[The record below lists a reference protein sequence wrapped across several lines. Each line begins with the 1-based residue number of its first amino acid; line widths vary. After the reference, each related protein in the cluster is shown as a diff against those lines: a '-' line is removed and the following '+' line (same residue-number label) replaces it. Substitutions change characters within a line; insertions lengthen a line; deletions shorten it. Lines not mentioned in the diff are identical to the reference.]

1 MTIQQCKYVIKIAET
16 GSMSEAAKRLFIAQS
31 GLSSSVK
38 QLESELGIRIFERS
52 KGGVTLSYDG
62 AEFLRY
68 ARQLVAQSEF
78 ISTRYSGG
86 TSAERLYVAS
96 QHYDFL
102 ADVFSVFVSKTEL
115 SEYDLSLR
123 ELRTHEVIHD
133 VESAYSDLG
142 FIAVKDGDFDIMN
155 RYLGT
160 KGISFY
166 PLLRA
171 YAHVYVGRE
180 HPLSD
185 KKSIDFSELSSYPY
199 ISYEQGSHTGSLFT
213 EEICEAR
220 EAKKRIV
227 ISDRAT
233 LMNVLI
239 GTDAYTV
246 GTGIMP
252 SMLNDGRIVCVPIRS
267 DEFYHLGYI
276 RRTDKQ
282 LSSLAE
288 LFINELNTFAERL
301 VKESTSAG

>member
-16 GSMSEAAKRLFIAQS
+16 GSISEAAKHLFIAQS

-38 QLESELGIRIFERS
+38 QLEGELGIRIFERS
-52 KGGVTLSYDG
+52 KGGVTLSSDG

-68 ARQLVAQSEF
+68 AKQLVEQGDF
-78 ISTRYSGG
+78 IAARYSGG
-86 TSAERLYVAS
+86 TRAERLYVAS

-102 ADVFSVFVSKTEL
+102 ADVFAVFVSKTAL

-142 FIAVKDGDFDIMN
+142 FIAVKDGDFDIMS

-160 KGISFY
+160 KGISFH

-171 YAHVYVGRE
+171 SAHVYVGRE
-180 HPLSD
+180 HPLSG
-185 KKSIDFSELSSYPY
+185 KESIDFADLSEYPY
-199 ISYEQGSHTGSLFT
+199 LSYEQGSHTGSLFT
-213 EEICEAR
+213 EEICEIR

-233 LMNVLI
+233 LMNVLT
-239 GTDAYTV
+239 GTDAYTL

-252 SMLNDGRIVCVPIRS
+252 SMLNGGRIVCVPIRS
-267 DEFYHLGYI
+267 GEFYHLGYI

-288 LFINELNTFAERL
+288 LFIKELAIFASRIKNEAAAS
-301 VKESTSAG
+301 K